1 MSKEKIKVFT
11 GSGSFNP
18 GEDLQQFGWTDR
30 LRQEVLSIFDPK
42 LPA

>member
-18 GEDLQQFGWTDR
+18 GEDLQKQFVEDAPQPVSYTH
-30 LRQEVLSIFDPK
+30 LRAHET
-42 LPA
+42 